1 MKSSVLVLAASVS
14 ICTMGG
20 MSASA
25 QQPPATTVQ
34 QEGMPGGGMMRGMMR
49 GRMMGHRAMMRLP
62 FRIIFALMD
71 TDGDGTVSLSEF
83 QAAHEKI
90 FKAMDANKDGVL
102 TLEEMHAFICTGAGD
117 RLRLRHVLKTKMSPI
132 MKIEDAVS
140 SYRAGAARDPPD
152 VNPGRGVVRV
162 VNTPDRPASTQV
174 TQAVPGAYRCARGRG
189 AGLAPGSVQ
198 IFFGRFYARIL

>member
-34 QEGMPGGGMMRGMMR
+34 QEGMPGGGMMRG
-49 GRMMGHRAMMRLP
+49 RMMAHRAMMRLP

-102 TLEEMHAFICTGAGD
+102 TMEEMLAFMHGSRGSARSQGEE
-117 RLRLRHVLKTKMSPI
+117 RSQG
-132 MKIEDAVS
+132 EDES
-140 SYRAGAARDPPD
+140 DNED
-152 VNPGRGVVRV
+152 
-162 VNTPDRPASTQV
+162 
-174 TQAVPGAYRCARGRG
+174 
-189 AGLAPGSVQ
+189 
-198 IFFGRFYARIL
+198 

>member
-49 GRMMGHRAMMRLP
+49 GRMMAHRAMMRLP

-102 TLEEMHAFICTGAGD
+102 TMEEMLAFMHGSRGSARSHG
-117 RLRLRHVLKTKMSPI
+117 
-132 MKIEDAVS
+132 EDES
-140 SYRAGAARDPPD
+140 DSED
-152 VNPGRGVVRV
+152 
-162 VNTPDRPASTQV
+162 
-174 TQAVPGAYRCARGRG
+174 
-189 AGLAPGSVQ
+189 
-198 IFFGRFYARIL
+198 

>member
-1 MKSSVLVLAASVS
+1 MKSSALVLVAFVS

-25 QQPPATTVQ
+25 QQPPETTVQ

-49 GRMMGHRAMMRLP
+49 GRMMAHRAMMRLP

-102 TLEEMHAFICTGAGD
+102 TMEEMLAFMRGSRG
-117 RLRLRHVLKTKMSPI
+117 S
-132 MKIEDAVS
+132 
-140 SYRAGAARDPPD
+140 AR
-152 VNPGRGVVRV
+152 
-162 VNTPDRPASTQV
+162 S
-174 TQAVPGAYRCARGRG
+174 
-189 AGLAPGSVQ
+189 
-198 IFFGRFYARIL
+198 

>member
-1 MKSSVLVLAASVS
+1 MKSSALVLVAFVS

-25 QQPPATTVQ
+25 QQPPETTVQ
-34 QEGMPGGGMMRGMMR
+34 QEGMPGGGMMRG
-49 GRMMGHRAMMRLP
+49 RMMAHRAMMRLP

-102 TLEEMHAFICTGAGD
+102 TMEEMLAFMHGSRGSARSQGEE
-117 RLRLRHVLKTKMSPI
+117 RSQG
-132 MKIEDAVS
+132 EDES
-140 SYRAGAARDPPD
+140 DSED
-152 VNPGRGVVRV
+152 
-162 VNTPDRPASTQV
+162 
-174 TQAVPGAYRCARGRG
+174 
-189 AGLAPGSVQ
+189 
-198 IFFGRFYARIL
+198 

>member
-25 QQPPATTVQ
+25 QQPPETRVQ
-34 QEGMPGGGMMRGMMR
+34 QEGMPGGGMMCGMMR
-49 GRMMGHRAMMRLP
+49 GRMMAHRAMMRLP

-90 FKAMDANKDGVL
+90 FKAMDANKDAVL
-102 TLEEMHAFICTGAGD
+102 TLEEMETFMHGG
-117 RLRLRHVLKTKMSPI
+117 S
-132 MKIEDAVS
+132 
-140 SYRAGAARDPPD
+140 
-152 VNPGRGVVRV
+152 
-162 VNTPDRPASTQV
+162 RPAPPQ
-174 TQAVPGAYRCARGRG
+174 
-189 AGLAPGSVQ
+189 
-198 IFFGRFYARIL
+198 

>member
-1 MKSSVLVLAASVS
+1 MKSSALVLVAFVS

-25 QQPPATTVQ
+25 QQPPETRVQ

-49 GRMMGHRAMMRLP
+49 GRMMAHRAMMRLP

-71 TDGDGTVSLSEF
+71 SDGDGTVSLSEF

-102 TLEEMHAFICTGAGD
+102 TLEEMQAFMHGSRGSASAKARSQD
-117 RLRLRHVLKTKMSPI
+117 KDESDD
-132 MKIEDAVS
+132 ED
-140 SYRAGAARDPPD
+140 
-152 VNPGRGVVRV
+152 
-162 VNTPDRPASTQV
+162 
-174 TQAVPGAYRCARGRG
+174 
-189 AGLAPGSVQ
+189 
-198 IFFGRFYARIL
+198 

>member
-25 QQPPATTVQ
+25 QQPPETRVQ

-49 GRMMGHRAMMRLP
+49 GRMMAHRAMMRLP

-90 FKAMDANKDGVL
+90 FKAMD
-102 TLEEMHAFICTGAGD
+102 
-117 RLRLRHVLKTKMSPI
+117 S
-132 MKIEDAVS
+132 
-140 SYRAGAARDPPD
+140 DP
-152 VNPGRGVVRV
+152 
-162 VNTPDRPASTQV
+162 ACS
-174 TQAVPGAYRCARGRG
+174 
-189 AGLAPGSVQ
+189 
-198 IFFGRFYARIL
+198 

>member
-1 MKSSVLVLAASVS
+1 MKSSVFVLAASVS

-25 QQPPATTVQ
+25 QQPPETRVQ
-34 QEGMPGGGMMRGMMR
+34 QEGMPGGGMMRG
-49 GRMMGHRAMMRLP
+49 RMMAHRAMMRLP

-102 TLEEMHAFICTGAGD
+102 TMEEMLAFMHGSRGSARSQGEE
-117 RLRLRHVLKTKMSPI
+117 RSQG
-132 MKIEDAVS
+132 EDES
-140 SYRAGAARDPPD
+140 DNED
-152 VNPGRGVVRV
+152 
-162 VNTPDRPASTQV
+162 
-174 TQAVPGAYRCARGRG
+174 
-189 AGLAPGSVQ
+189 
-198 IFFGRFYARIL
+198 

>member
-25 QQPPATTVQ
+25 QQPPETTVQ
-34 QEGMPGGGMMRGMMR
+34 QEGMPGGGMMRG
-49 GRMMGHRAMMRLP
+49 RMMAHRAMMRLP

-102 TLEEMHAFICTGAGD
+102 TMEEMQAFIRGSRGSARSQGEE
-117 RLRLRHVLKTKMSPI
+117 RSQG
-132 MKIEDAVS
+132 EDES
-140 SYRAGAARDPPD
+140 DNED
-152 VNPGRGVVRV
+152 
-162 VNTPDRPASTQV
+162 
-174 TQAVPGAYRCARGRG
+174 
-189 AGLAPGSVQ
+189 
-198 IFFGRFYARIL
+198 

>member
-25 QQPPATTVQ
+25 QQPPETRVQ

-49 GRMMGHRAMMRLP
+49 GRMMAHRAMMRLP

-102 TLEEMHAFICTGAGD
+102 TREEMLAFMRGSRGSARSQGEG
-117 RLRLRHVLKTKMSPI
+117 RSQG
-132 MKIEDAVS
+132 EDES
-140 SYRAGAARDPPD
+140 DNED
-152 VNPGRGVVRV
+152 
-162 VNTPDRPASTQV
+162 
-174 TQAVPGAYRCARGRG
+174 
-189 AGLAPGSVQ
+189 
-198 IFFGRFYARIL
+198 

>member
-25 QQPPATTVQ
+25 QQPPETTVQ
-34 QEGMPGGGMMRGMMR
+34 REGMPGGGMMRG
-49 GRMMGHRAMMRLP
+49 RMMAHRAMMRLP

-90 FKAMDANKDGVL
+90 FKAMDADKDGTL
-102 TLEEMHAFICTGAGD
+102 TMEEMLAFMHGSRGSARSQG
-117 RLRLRHVLKTKMSPI
+117 
-132 MKIEDAVS
+132 EDES
-140 SYRAGAARDPPD
+140 DNED
-152 VNPGRGVVRV
+152 
-162 VNTPDRPASTQV
+162 
-174 TQAVPGAYRCARGRG
+174 
-189 AGLAPGSVQ
+189 
-198 IFFGRFYARIL
+198 

>member
-20 MSASA
+20 TSASA
-25 QQPPATTVQ
+25 QQPPETRVQ

-49 GRMMGHRAMMRLP
+49 GRIMAHRAMMRLP

-102 TLEEMHAFICTGAGD
+102 TMEEMLAFMHGSRGSARSQGEE
-117 RLRLRHVLKTKMSPI
+117 RSQG
-132 MKIEDAVS
+132 EDES
-140 SYRAGAARDPPD
+140 DNED
-152 VNPGRGVVRV
+152 
-162 VNTPDRPASTQV
+162 
-174 TQAVPGAYRCARGRG
+174 
-189 AGLAPGSVQ
+189 
-198 IFFGRFYARIL
+198 

>member
-25 QQPPATTVQ
+25 QQSPETTVQ
-34 QEGMPGGGMMRGMMR
+34 QRGMPGGGMMRGMMR
-49 GRMMGHRAMMRLP
+49 GRMMAHRAMMRLP

-102 TLEEMHAFICTGAGD
+102 TMEEMLAFMHGSRGSARSQGEE
-117 RLRLRHVLKTKMSPI
+117 RSQG
-132 MKIEDAVS
+132 EDES
-140 SYRAGAARDPPD
+140 DSED
-152 VNPGRGVVRV
+152 
-162 VNTPDRPASTQV
+162 
-174 TQAVPGAYRCARGRG
+174 
-189 AGLAPGSVQ
+189 
-198 IFFGRFYARIL
+198 

>member
-1 MKSSVLVLAASVS
+1 MKSSVLLLAASVS

-25 QQPPATTVQ
+25 QQPPETTVQ
-34 QEGMPGGGMMRGMMR
+34 REGMPGGGMMRG
-49 GRMMGHRAMMRLP
+49 RMMAHRAMMRLP

-102 TLEEMHAFICTGAGD
+102 TMEEMLAFMHGSRGSARSQG
-117 RLRLRHVLKTKMSPI
+117 
-132 MKIEDAVS
+132 EDES
-140 SYRAGAARDPPD
+140 DNED
-152 VNPGRGVVRV
+152 
-162 VNTPDRPASTQV
+162 
-174 TQAVPGAYRCARGRG
+174 
-189 AGLAPGSVQ
+189 
-198 IFFGRFYARIL
+198 